1 MELAFLG
8 PETLSR
14 VLSMADAMEALE
26 DSLSGSDI
34 HAPDR
39 SHLDTGTG
47 DLLLMP
53 AWADDVAGVK
63 LVTVAP
69 GNPKRGLPLIQGVY
83 VLFEQPT
90 LTPVALFDATAL
102 TALRTGA
109 VSGVATK
116 HLAREDASYLVIFG
130 AGVQAHAHLDAMV
143 AAREIDKV
151 RVVSRSPDRARALAE
166 KATAMGLDADVRSA
180 EVVRRAG
187 IVCTC
192 TTSPEP
198 VFDGKLL
205 SPGVHINAIGSYTPS
220 ARELDDFVMDH
231 ATVVVDTRAALNE
244 SGDLVVPIEDGRI
257 AADDVRDLATVVKEG
272 AGRGSDGEITVFK
285 SVGAAFED
293 LVVARAAAR
302 RL

>member
-1 MELAFLG
+1 
-8 PETLSR
+8 
-14 VLSMADAMEALE
+14 MADAIEALE
-26 DSLSGSDI
+26 EALSGPEI

-69 GNPKRGLPLIQGVY
+69 GNPQRNLPLIQGVY

-109 VSGVATK
+109 ISGVATK
-116 HLAREDASYLVIFG
+116 HLARDDASYLVIFG
-130 AGVQAHAHLDAMV
+130 AGVQGQAHLDAMV
-143 AAREIDKV
+143 AVRAIDKV
-151 RVVSRSPDRARALAE
+151 RVVSRSPDRAGALAE
-166 KATAMGLDADVRSA
+166 KATAMGLDADVRGA
-180 EVVRRAG
+180 DVVERAA

-192 TTSPEP
+192 TTSPQP

-220 ARELDDFVMDH
+220 ARELDDFVIDH
-231 ATVVVDTRAALNE
+231 ATVTVDTLTALGE
-244 SGDLVVPIEDGRI
+244 SGDLAAPIEDGRLR
-257 AADDVRDLATVVKEG
+257 ADEVRGLATIVKEG
-272 AGRGSDGEITVFK
+272 TGRTSDGEITVFK